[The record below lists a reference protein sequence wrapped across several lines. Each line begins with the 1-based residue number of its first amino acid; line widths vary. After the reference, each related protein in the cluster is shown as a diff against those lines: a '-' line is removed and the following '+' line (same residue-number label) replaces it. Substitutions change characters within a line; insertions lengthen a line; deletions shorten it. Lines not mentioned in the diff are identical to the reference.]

1 MVIEISNFNESR
13 RNVVVELKAILR
25 TEDFG
30 SAGSRR
36 LLKQGK
42 MPAVVYGKS
51 EPRHVIVNDKDFCLL
66 LRKSL
71 RGDKLVLI
79 LEGKEINCILKD
91 YQDDYLT
98 GVVKHADF
106 LEV

>member
-1 MVIEISNFNESR
+1 M
-13 RNVVVELKAILR
+13 VELKAILR

-51 EPRHVIVNDKDFCLL
+51 DPRHVIVNDKDFCLL
-66 LRKSL
+66 LRESV

-79 LEGKEINCILKD
+79 LDGKKINCILKD
-91 YQDDYLT
+91 YQDNYLT

-106 LEV
+106 LEI